1 MKNNKIHIYTMITSV
16 ILSLVV
22 FVIVIFPEKKVLT
35 CISENRDLYT
45 AYEKYIFTGYGN
57 TIKLEERYCKMIDD
71 ENHAIINK
79 YYDNL
84 KDDETVQDIK
94 IVNDTIEWYQKI
106 SMVNYENLDNCKDE
120 KGNIL
125 FSKVKKY
132 FESIDYICNY

>member
-1 MKNNKIHIYTMITSV
+1 MKNIIHVYIMIASV
-16 ILSLVV
+16 IFSLIV
-22 FVIVIFPEKKVLT
+22 FVIILFPEKKVLT
-35 CISENRDLYT
+35 CIKENGDWYT
-45 AYEKYIFTGYGN
+45 AYEKYVFTGYRN

-71 ENHAIINK
+71 KNHGIINK
-79 YYDNL
+79 YYEIL

-94 IVNDTIEWYQKI
+94 IVNDTIEWYQKR
-106 SMVNYENLDNCKDE
+106 SMVNYENLNNCKDE